1 MEETVVCFG
10 DDPVFVLHWR
20 MYMYMHTNI
29 EMDRKNPIP
38 MNITVNTFLDDASS
52 VEIFCG
58 VFVGVFVGGF
68 VDVGI
73 LLGNFVGVIDG
84 IFDGES
90 VGVIDGLFDGTLVG
104 VVLGL
109 VIDCRHNGSSSLSHL
124 KSFHP
129 NDLAFHIPI
138 HCSDTSCGSTLC
150 HGDPII
156 GEPFS
161 SNPRVSSTGVP
172 STYSYEFAA
181 FLLFN
186 PNQQPFAG
194 GLLVI
199 QTLIALVFWV
209 ELIMDAN
216 TPALFSQY
224 SIASLYVTGTDPVN
238 NIDPIPFHIK
248 FANKKKHKVA
258 MFC

>member
-186 PNQQPFAG
+186 PNQQPFPG
-194 GLLVI
+194 GFPAI
-199 QTLIALVFWV
+199 QTFTATLLSFSFV
-209 ELIMDAN
+209 MDAN
-216 TPALFSQY
+216 TPPALSQY
-224 SIASLYVTGTDPVN
+224 SIALMYGTAFGPVKY
-238 NIDPIPFHIK
+238 IEP
-248 FANKKKHKVA
+248 
-258 MFC
+258 